1 MSVTG
6 HALARQAEAQQRLEA
21 RPPRPR
27 PPATLPEV
35 AAQAAQTEA
44 DAQAALWRAY
54 GSRSAHERAALLD
67 ARAAL
72 VREATK
78 LYEVKRA
85 LWALRSPGRFLREQA
100 RGAM

>member
-6 HALARQAEAQQRLEA
+6 HALTRQAEAQQRLEA

-27 PPATLPEV
+27 PPATLPQV
-35 AAQAAQTEA
+35 AALAAQTEA

-54 GSRSAHERAALLD
+54 RTHSASERAALLD

-72 VREATK
+72 VREAAK

-85 LWALRSPGRFLREQA
+85 LWALRSPGRYLRE
-100 RGAM
+100 RGSL